1 MQSAYDI
8 ANKRAQMLRSML
20 DKCADNL
27 TQEEIDCVEDTIK
40 HYRRVCDNIINKV
53 LTRMSKEGVF
63 NA

>member
-8 ANKRAQMLRSML
+8 AKSRAQMLRSVL
-20 DKCADNL
+20 DKCADSMS
-27 TQEEIDCVEDTIK
+27 QEEIDCVEDTIK
-40 HYRRVCDNIINKV
+40 HYNHVCDNLINKV